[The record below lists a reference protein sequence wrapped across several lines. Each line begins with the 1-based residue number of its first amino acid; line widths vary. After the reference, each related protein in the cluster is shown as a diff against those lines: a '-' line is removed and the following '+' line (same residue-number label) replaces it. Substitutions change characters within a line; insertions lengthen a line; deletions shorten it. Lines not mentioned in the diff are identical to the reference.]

1 MRVPD
6 WKSAGHLAIS
16 RSHRQSA
23 HSAGITMKRR
33 SFLLGTAAALAAPA
47 IAQPAWPHGQPIRV
61 IVPFPAGAA
70 NDAMGRLAGQRL
82 QEKVGA
88 TVVVENRAGGSA
100 SIGTTAVLNA
110 APDGYTLLAS
120 AFNHIILNH
129 AVKGVTF
136 DPQADFETIGRT
148 ARAPLLMVMAPKMP
162 QKTLVEVIAAA
173 KATPNDWTFAI
184 PALGAP
190 SHLATVDF
198 MSRTGL
204 TIATSPYRG
213 TAPALTDVMGGHVQL
228 LIDASFA
235 LIPIA
240 RDGKVKTLGITTKER
255 SALAPDIPTIA
266 EQGLA
271 GSDFPAWAGLWAP
284 KGTPRDICERI
295 NALMRETMRDP
306 AIVERLNKSLLEPV
320 VETIDESRA
329 FIAAEVPKHVALLK
343 KAGFEAQ

>member
-1 MRVPD
+1 
-6 WKSAGHLAIS
+6 
-16 RSHRQSA
+16 
-23 HSAGITMKRR
+23 MKRR
-33 SFLLGTAAALAAPA
+33 TFLAGAAASLATPA
-47 IAQPAWPHGQPIRV
+47 IAQTAWPRGQTIKV

-70 NDAMGRLAGQRL
+70 NDAMGRLAGQVL
-82 QEKVGA
+82 QDKLGA
-88 TVVVENRAGGSA
+88 TVVVENRPGGSA
-100 SIGTTAVLNA
+100 SIGTTAVFNA

-136 DPQADFETIGRT
+136 DPQTDFETIGRT
-148 ARAPLLMVMAPKMP
+148 ARAPLLMVMAPGRP
-162 QKTLVEVIAAA
+162 QKTVAEVVAAA
-173 KATPNDWTFAI
+173 KAAPNDWTFAI

-198 MSRTGL
+198 MSRAGL
-204 TIATSPYRG
+204 AVATSPYRG

-240 RDGKVKTLGITTKER
+240 RDGKVKTLGITTKDR
-255 SALAPDIPTIA
+255 SPLAPDIPTIA
-266 EQGLA
+266 EQGFA
-271 GSDFPAWAGLWAP
+271 GYDFQSWYGLWAP
-284 KGTPRDICERI
+284 KGTPREICERV

-320 VETIDESRA
+320 VETIDESKA
-329 FIAAEVPKHVALLK
+329 FIAAEVPKNVALLR

>member
-1 MRVPD
+1 
-6 WKSAGHLAIS
+6 
-16 RSHRQSA
+16 
-23 HSAGITMKRR
+23 MKRR
-33 SFLLGTAAALAAPA
+33 TFLLGSAASLAAPA

-61 IVPFPAGAA
+61 VVPFPAGAA

-82 QEKVGA
+82 QEKLGA

-110 APDGYTLLAS
+110 PPDGYTLLAS

-136 DPQADFETIGRT
+136 EPQADFETIGRT

-162 QKTLVEVIAAA
+162 QRTLAEVIAAA
-173 KATPNDWTFAI
+173 KAAPNDWTFAI

-266 EQGLA
+266 EQGLD
-271 GSDFPAWAGLWAP
+271 GYDFQSWYGLWAP
-284 KGTPRDICERI
+284 KGTPREICDRI
-295 NALMRETMRDP
+295 NALMRETMAEP
-306 AIVERLNKSLLEPV
+306 AVVQRLNTSLLEPV
-320 VETIDESRA
+320 VETSEQSKA

>member
-1 MRVPD
+1 
-6 WKSAGHLAIS
+6 
-16 RSHRQSA
+16 
-23 HSAGITMKRR
+23 MKRR
-33 SFLLGTAAALAAPA
+33 TFLLGTAAALAAPA
-47 IAQPAWPHGQPIRV
+47 VHAQTAWPLGQPIRV

-70 NDAMGRLAGQRL
+70 NDAMGRLAAQRL
-82 QEKVGA
+82 QDKLGA

-162 QKTLVEVIAAA
+162 QKTITEVIAAA
-173 KATPNDWTFAI
+173 KAAPNDWTFAI

-235 LIPIA
+235 LLPA
-240 RDGKVKTLGITTKER
+240 AKEGRVKSLGITTKDR
-255 SALAPDIPTIA
+255 SPLAPDIPTLA
-266 EQGLA
+266 EQGLP
-271 GSDFPAWAGLWAP
+271 GYDFQCWYGLWAP
-284 KGTPRDICERI
+284 KGTPREICERI
-295 NALMRETMRDP
+295 NALMRETMREP
-306 AIVERLNKSLLEPV
+306 EIVERLNKSLLEPV
-320 VETIDESRA
+320 VETSDESKA

>member
-1 MRVPD
+1 
-6 WKSAGHLAIS
+6 
-16 RSHRQSA
+16 
-23 HSAGITMKRR
+23 MKRR
-33 SFLLGTAAALAAPA
+33 TFLLSAAATLASPA
-47 IAQPAWPHGQPIRV
+47 IHAQSAWPHGQPIRV

-70 NDAMGRLAGQRL
+70 NDAMGRLAAQRL
-82 QEKVGA
+82 QEKFGA

-110 APDGYTLLAS
+110 APDGYTILAS

-136 DPQADFETIGRT
+136 DPQTDFETIGRT

-162 QKTLVEVIAAA
+162 QATLAEVIAAA
-173 KATPNDWTFAI
+173 KAAPNDWTFAI

-266 EQGLA
+266 EQGLD
-271 GSDFPAWAGLWAP
+271 GYDFQSWYGLWAP
-284 KGTPRDICERI
+284 KGTPREIRDRI
-295 NALMRETMRDP
+295 NALMRETMQEP
-306 AIVERLNKSLLEPV
+306 AIVQRLNTSLLEPV
-320 VETIDESRA
+320 VETSEQSKA

>member
-1 MRVPD
+1 
-6 WKSAGHLAIS
+6 
-16 RSHRQSA
+16 
-23 HSAGITMKRR
+23 MKRR
-33 SFLLGTAAALAAPA
+33 TFLLSAAATLAAPA
-47 IAQPAWPHGQPIRV
+47 IRAQSAWPHGQPIRV

-70 NDAMGRLAGQRL
+70 NDAMGRLAAQRL
-82 QEKVGA
+82 QEKFGA

-162 QKTLVEVIAAA
+162 QKTIAEVIAAA
-173 KATPNDWTFAI
+173 KAAPNDWTFAI

-255 SALAPDIPTIA
+255 SALAPDIPTLA
-266 EQGLA
+266 EQGLD
-271 GSDFPAWAGLWAP
+271 GYDFQSWYGLWAP
-284 KGTPRDICERI
+284 KGTSREICDRI
-295 NALMRETMRDP
+295 NALMRETMAEP
-306 AIVERLNKSLLEPV
+306 AIVQRLNTSLLEPV
-320 VETIDESRA
+320 VETSEQSKA

>member
-1 MRVPD
+1 
-6 WKSAGHLAIS
+6 
-16 RSHRQSA
+16 
-23 HSAGITMKRR
+23 
-33 SFLLGTAAALAAPA
+33 
-47 IAQPAWPHGQPIRV
+47 
-61 IVPFPAGAA
+61 
-70 NDAMGRLAGQRL
+70 MGRLAAQRL
-82 QEKVGA
+82 QDKLGA
-88 TVVVENRAGGSA
+88 TCVVENRAGGSA

-136 DPQADFETIGRT
+136 DPQTDFETIGRT

-162 QKTLVEVIAAA
+162 QKTVAEVIAAA
-173 KATPNDWTFAI
+173 KAAPNEWTFAI

-204 TIATSPYRG
+204 KVATTPYRG

-235 LIPIA
+235 LLPA
-240 RDGKVKTLGITTKER
+240 AKEGRVKALGITTKDR
-255 SALAPDIPTIA
+255 SPLAPDLPTLA

-271 GSDFPAWAGLWAP
+271 GYDFQSWYGLWAP

-295 NALMRETMRDP
+295 NALMRETMKEP

-320 VETIDESRA
+320 VETIDEFKA
-329 FIAAEVPKHVALLK
+329 YIAAEIPKNVALLK
-343 KAGFEAQ
+343 SAGFEAQ

>member
-1 MRVPD
+1 MGCTARSLGR
-6 WKSAGHLAIS
+6 SA
-16 RSHRQSA
+16 
-23 HSAGITMKRR
+23 MNRR
-33 SFLLGTAAALAAPA
+33 SLLLGATASLAAPA
-47 IAQPAWPHGQPIRV
+47 IAQTAWPHGQPIRV

-70 NDAMGRLAGQRL
+70 NDAMGRLAAQRL
-82 QEKVGA
+82 QEKFGA
-88 TVVVENRAGGSA
+88 AVVVENRA
-100 SIGTTAVLNA
+100 
-110 APDGYTLLAS
+110 
-120 AFNHIILNH
+120 
-129 AVKGVTF
+129 
-136 DPQADFETIGRT
+136 
-148 ARAPLLMVMAPKMP
+148 
-162 QKTLVEVIAAA
+162 AA
-173 KATPNDWTFAI
+173 KAAPNDWTFAI

-235 LIPIA
+235 LIPVA
-240 RDGKVKTLGITTKER
+240 RDGKVRTLGITTRER
-255 SALAPDIPTIA
+255 SPLAPDIPTIA

-271 GSDFPAWAGLWAP
+271 GYDFQSWYGLWAP
-284 KGTPRDICERI
+284 KGTPREICARI

-306 AIVERLNKSLLEPV
+306 PVVERLNKSLLEPV

>member
-1 MRVPD
+1 
-6 WKSAGHLAIS
+6 
-16 RSHRQSA
+16 
-23 HSAGITMKRR
+23 MKRR
-33 SFLLGTAAALAAPA
+33 TFLLSAAASLATPA
-47 IAQPAWPHGQPIRV
+47 IRAQSSWPHGQPIRV

-70 NDAMGRLAGQRL
+70 NDAMGRLAAQRL
-82 QEKVGA
+82 QEKFGA

-129 AVKGVTF
+129 AVKSVSF

-148 ARAPLLMVMAPKMP
+148 ARAPLLMVMAPTMA
-162 QKTLVEVIAAA
+162 QKTIAEVIAAA
-173 KATPNDWTFAI
+173 KAAPNDWTFAI

-266 EQGLA
+266 EQGLD
-271 GSDFPAWAGLWAP
+271 GYDFQSWYGLWAP
-284 KGTPRDICERI
+284 KGTPSEICDRI
-295 NALMRETMRDP
+295 NALMRETMAEP
-306 AIVERLNKSLLEPV
+306 ATVQRLNTSLLEPV
-320 VETIDESRA
+320 VETSEQSKA

>member
-1 MRVPD
+1 
-6 WKSAGHLAIS
+6 
-16 RSHRQSA
+16 
-23 HSAGITMKRR
+23 MKRR
-33 SFLLGTAAALAAPA
+33 KFLLGATASLAAPA
-47 IAQPAWPHGQPIRV
+47 ARAQPAWPNGQPVRV
-61 IVPFPAGAA
+61 IIPYPPGAA
-70 NDAMGRLAGQRL
+70 NDAMGRLAAQKL
-82 QEKVGA
+82 QDKFGA
-88 TVVVENRAGGSA
+88 TVVVDNRAGGSA
-100 SIGTTAVLNA
+100 VIGTTAVFNA

-120 AFNHIILNH
+120 AFNHIIMNH

-136 DPQADFETIGRT
+136 DPQTDFEVIGRT
-148 ARAPLLMVMAPKMP
+148 ARAPLLMVMSPKMP
-162 QKTLVEVIAAA
+162 QKSVADVISAA
-173 KATPNDWTFAI
+173 KAAPNDWTFAL

-198 MSRTGL
+198 MNRTGVN
-204 TIATSPYRG
+204 IATTPYRG

-235 LIPIA
+235 LLPA
-240 RDGKVKTLGITTKER
+240 AKEGRVKALGITTKER

-271 GSDFPAWAGLWAP
+271 GYDFQSWYGLWAP
-284 KGTPRDICERI
+284 KGTPREICEKV

-306 AIVERLNKSLLEPV
+306 EIVKRLNTSLLEPV
-320 VETIDESRA
+320 IETIDETKA